1 MNRVWWATIHEVAE
15 LDMTQQLHNN
25 ISVSELLFLCQILLF
40 IVENIFFSRAMV
52 LSLWDLMPD
61 NPRRWSWYNNRNKV
75 HNKRNVRESSQNDHL
90 PPI

>member
-40 IVENIFFSRAMV
+40 IVENIFFF
-52 LSLWDLMPD
+52 
-61 NPRRWSWYNNRNKV
+61 
-75 HNKRNVRESSQNDHL
+75 
-90 PPI
+90 